1 MRKEGLRRNGRLA
14 GFEVQYLA
22 AFTGYSPQACV
33 ALAPR
38 WCADRSPLPRD
49 ATPGRRT
56 AARVFSY
63 ACYPRGG
70 LRSAPCSLSRFIFL
84 HSLCLQFGDTREAR
98 ITGTR

>member
-49 ATPGRRT
+49 ATAGRSRPG
-56 AARVFSY
+56 AR
-63 ACYPRGG
+63 
-70 LRSAPCSLSRFIFL
+70 
-84 HSLCLQFGDTREAR
+84 DTRELSLR
-98 ITGTR
+98 GRRDGERVGPRGREQ